1 MFDFSGYL
9 LACAVL
15 VWRVVLQAKAG
26 EGCEAARSLGR
37 EQYSFARASR
47 EKTAMLRRLVYIWYL
62 QRSSGFLFYVK
73 FARKVFTNYLF
84 FLHPDF

>member
-47 EKTAMLRRLVYIWYL
+47 EKTAMLRMQASLYL
-62 QRSSGFLFYVK
+62 IFTKK
-73 FARKVFTNYLF
+73 FWIFVLC
-84 FLHPDF
+84 